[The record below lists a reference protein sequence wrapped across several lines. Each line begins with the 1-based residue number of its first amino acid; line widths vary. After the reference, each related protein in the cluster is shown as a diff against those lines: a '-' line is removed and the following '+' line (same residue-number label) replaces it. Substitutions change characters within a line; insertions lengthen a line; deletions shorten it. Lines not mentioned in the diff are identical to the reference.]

1 MVCAEPRKRIGVRAG
16 AATPLSRGGAGRE
29 RARLRVG
36 QFFFAF
42 TCPEGPTAGLSFC
55 LWRESRVRTAAA
67 GVMVSLAWAE
77 GRRTRVGLGL
87 MASRRF
93 PLGLA
98 GGVEVRDP
106 RPPKPWRGETPPTL
120 SSEQGSLHPSVKQ
133 RVGRGAGIPTH
144 ASCGTLVGM

>member
-1 MVCAEPRKRIGVRAG
+1 
-16 AATPLSRGGAGRE
+16 
-29 RARLRVG
+29 
-36 QFFFAF
+36 
-42 TCPEGPTAGLSFC
+42 
-55 LWRESRVRTAAA
+55 
-67 GVMVSLAWAE
+67 MVSLAWAE

-144 ASCGTLVGM
+144 APCGTLVGM